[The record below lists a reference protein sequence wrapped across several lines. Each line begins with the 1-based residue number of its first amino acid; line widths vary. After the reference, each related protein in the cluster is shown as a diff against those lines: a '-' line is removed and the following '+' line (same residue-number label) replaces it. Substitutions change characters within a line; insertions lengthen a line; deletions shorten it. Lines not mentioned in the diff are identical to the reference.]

1 MHNCILAR
9 SLAAVMC
16 KFLWPNAPVVGVEK
30 KFSHLAGV
38 TTEYETK
45 IFCMHRGKTIPKLSE
60 IISGFKICT
69 LNSCAPNTYI
79 KLVNT
84 YMM

>member
-38 TTEYETK
+38 TTSGEGRKKIKVGPTQKYER
-45 IFCMHRGKTIPKLSE
+45 C
-60 IISGFKICT
+60 
-69 LNSCAPNTYI
+69 
-79 KLVNT
+79 
-84 YMM
+84 